1 MLSPRSHF
9 HYFRRCVCYC
19 CRSHFQVV
27 EVGLMGTIKLLESIQ
42 EQDMEERLSE
52 TSTFSSS
59 SSSPW
64 PSQGRHLATGYSTGQ
79 HEPSHDH
86 DHRQVPNEQTTSAKG
101 KRGTSRALANNM
113 EDVLANGAPASGKAG
128 QTDPRA
134 EKLVSTRKGAAPTR
148 AGVGEAGQGAVQR
161 CARYQTPA
169 FPRSADTH
177 GQDLGASPKVI
188 VEFPTET
195 KSKKPE
201 PSQEAGSITDSTASE
216 ESGDPRAA
224 RTPLTSVT
232 VTIRNKERPVVS
244 STRVNDDVDVES
256 EVTDG
261 SGLSPTGFP
270 RSAPCVTSTPRR
282 RRSSPEK
289 GSGSAGKRRAKS
301 SGRERSG
308 SAVSP
313 PNSATLESREN
324 WIQDQILAMNSAFHG
339 GEEADVSQETVR
351 EADRDVATCVESVHR
366 KKSIQFSEDV
376 KDAKESASEVK
387 LRERSLLEGLL
398 RPKNFDLDAETPRRF
413 TFNKATTRRLLQR
426 VHDVI
431 SPELRSRIR
440 TGDMGMKVS
449 S

>member
-1 MLSPRSHF
+1 
-9 HYFRRCVCYC
+9 
-19 CRSHFQVV
+19 
-27 EVGLMGTIKLLESIQ
+27 MGTIKLLESIQ

-59 SSSPW
+59 SSPW
-64 PSQGRHLATGYSTGQ
+64 PSQGRHLATGYSAGQ

-86 DHRQVPNEQTTSAKG
+86 DHRQVPNEQATSAKG

-134 EKLVSTRKGAAPTR
+134 EKLVSTRKGAASTR
-148 AGVGEAGQGAVQR
+148 AGVGEAGEGAVQR

-195 KSKKPE
+195 KSRKPE
-201 PSQEAGSITDSTASE
+201 PSQEAGSTTDSTASE

-313 PNSATLESREN
+313 PTSATLESREN

-351 EADRDVATCVESVHR
+351 EADRDVATCVETVHR
-366 KKSIQFSEDV
+366 KKSIQFSEDG
-376 KDAKESASEVK
+376 
-387 LRERSLLEGLL
+387 RM
-398 RPKNFDLDAETPRRF
+398 PKNQPVRSNCVSGHCWRGCCVRRTLTWMPRHRDVSPS
-413 TFNKATTRRLLQR
+413 TRPPH
-426 VHDVI
+426 V
-431 SPELRSRIR
+431 
-440 TGDMGMKVS
+440 VS
-449 S
+449 CSACMTSFRQN